1 MRAGGARAAVI
12 GRRAGRGG
20 GGDAAGGLSLQPG
33 ELLCSRGPGGAWPWV
48 SLGRGVEG
56 RLSGSAVPTWA
67 LCCVSVAGYRLTDLW
82 AV

>member
-12 GRRAGRGG
+12 GRRAGRGRGCG
-20 GGDAAGGLSLQPG
+20 GRPEPPAGRAIVLPRPG
-33 ELLCSRGPGGAWPWV
+33 RGVALGQWWGG
-48 SLGRGVEG
+48 GVEG
-56 RLSGSAVPTWA
+56 RFSGSAVPTWA